1 MSKNEEPS
9 SKQNSSKKNSTIN
22 SKNIKKKT
30 INKSSNKSN
39 FKSQSSNSS
48 NNNNY
53 IFTLSKDGTDIDLT
67 GKDLST
73 KEGESLLI
81 NIITRNKNMNK
92 LILNNCNLTSL
103 PKELINLNKL
113 SSLDIC
119 NNKFEN
125 FELLIQDLS
134 KLNNLTEL
142 QMNLENQNQVLQ
154 ILSNL
159 PKLKILNEKPI
170 KNSFSIVDVDYKDIE
185 DISLSNNLD
194 YYNEIVRFLNEKD
207 KNNTFANKFQTKINE
222 EVEKINNCLDK
233 NIPNYIY
240 ANITFKS
247 QIELQKCLS
256 ERYLDFIDKNNQKIG
271 NYIFKI
277 IFQTADKLV
286 DLINNLYPKIVEK
299 TENLRNEVE
308 NAQKAA
314 KELSDYEYSY
324 NDMKNNKLILETNL
338 DLLQKKYNKLE
349 SENKL
354 ITQKL
359 AKTPQNNMIN
369 YETINKNY
377 SYTINYA
384 NKMLNKMNTESN
396 HKAFRSI
403 KEQQFNTFNPNNISD
418 NQIQTNSIIN
428 NNFSSNVNNNTNNN
442 MMVYNPR
449 INNISKLKTNKNPLS
464 INVAKDLINE
474 IYISK
479 ENYDK
484 ACFEN
489 QLPKE
494 TMEHYIYIFL
504 NNKYGLKNLVLDWA
518 SAITKAVEK
527 YSKIDCDINL
537 FGKILRNEQEE
548 RSRLVIVKLKESISS
563 LLEYFYKLR
572 NEYKT
577 KKEIDKI
584 LNEKKKGLLLEEDW
598 REIIQYIYNEE
609 DAQIIENK
617 IIIFIR
623 EQNDKIFSIIESG
636 EDINNERFVTYQNK
650 YNKNKAGI
658 SERDNFAKKLK
669 INLVNIYL
677 TDKKRATREVLND
690 LNNLKEENNIP
701 YTDFIQLVCE
711 NQIENRDNYL
721 KRFVELFKRFDTDE
735 DGILNEE
742 QFIEMIKSIPFC
754 LNNLEYFIQN
764 FLNKIDPF
772 NHGRFTFNDCVNA
785 FSTEIIEDFNMSQSN
800 YSKEL
805 SENENLNIGLNIRN
819 ETSLLDKICL
829 GN

>member
-1 MSKNEEPS
+1 MSKNEEFS
-9 SKQNSSKKNSTIN
+9 SKQNISKKNSTIN
-22 SKNIKKKT
+22 SKNGKKKT
-30 INKSSNKSN
+30 VTKSSNKSN

-53 IFTLSKDGTDIDLT
+53 IFTLSKDGTDVDLT

-73 KEGESLLI
+73 EEGEALLN
-81 NIITRNKNMNK
+81 NIIKRNKNMKK
-92 LILNNCNLTSL
+92 LILNNCNLSSL
-103 PKELINLNKL
+103 PTELINLNKL

-134 KLNNLTEL
+134 KLNNLIEL
-142 QMNLENQNQVLQ
+142 QMNLENQSQVLQ
-154 ILSNL
+154 ILSYL

-222 EVEKINNCLDK
+222 EVEKINNYLDK

-256 ERYLDFIDKNNQKIG
+256 EKYLDFIDKNNQKIG

-338 DLLQKKYNKLE
+338 DLLQKKVNKLE
-349 SENKL
+349 SENKF

-377 SYTINYA
+377 SYTINYM
-384 NKMLNKMNTESN
+384 NKMLYKMNTESN
-396 HKAFRSI
+396 HKTSNNIR
-403 KEQQFNTFNPNNISD
+403 EQQFHTFNPNNVSD
-418 NQIQTNSIIN
+418 NQFQSNSLIN
-428 NNFSSNVNNNTNNN
+428 NNFSSNV
-442 MMVYNPR
+442 VYNPL
-449 INNISKLKTNKNPLS
+449 INNISKLKTNTNPLS

-484 ACFEN
+484 YCFDN
-489 QLPKE
+489 QLQKE
-494 TMEHYIYIFL
+494 TMEHYMYIFL
-504 NNKYGLKNLVLDWA
+504 NKKYGLKNLVIDWA

-548 RSRLVIVKLKESISS
+548 RSRLVIIKLKESISS
-563 LLEYFYKLR
+563 LLEYFYNLR

-577 KKEIDKI
+577 KKEIDTV
-584 LNEKKKGLLLEEDW
+584 LNEKKNGILSEEEW

-623 EQNDKIFSIIESG
+623 EQNDKIFSIIENG
-636 EDINNERFVTYQNK
+636 EDINNERFVIYQNK
-650 YNKNKAGI
+650 FNKNKNGI
-658 SERDNFAKKLK
+658 TERENFAKKLK

-677 TDKKRATREVLND
+677 TDKKRLTREDLNY
-690 LNNLKEENNIP
+690 LNNLKKENNIP

-721 KRFVELFKRFDTDE
+721 KRFVELFKKFDTDE

-742 QFIEMIKSIPFC
+742 QFIKMIKSIPFC
-754 LNNLEYFIQN
+754 LNNLEYFIQK

-772 NHGRFTFNDCVNA
+772 NYRRFTFNDCINA
-785 FSTEIIEDFNMSQSN
+785 FSTEIIDDFNMSQSN